1 MADDQNPAPQQ
12 PLPQAPQP
20 TQSSQARPDAG
31 HIPITEE
38 LDSAKWTL
46 PPILPVVIALIV
58 IVIIVGAVAYMN
70 RPTPSAVGSI
80 TKVISV
86 DEPGNTTMVAV
97 HLKFDNQTEKPLWI
111 RHISAEVETPDG
123 KKLIDDAAPASDI
136 KRYLEG
142 FPELAQDKIDSLQEE
157 QKVAP
162 KGSHAGMTI
171 FAYPID
177 KKTFDGRKSLSVRVE
192 FYDRAP
198 MVLKQ

>member
-1 MADDQNPAPQQ
+1 MADDQKPAPQQ
-12 PLPQAPQP
+12 PQTTQP
-20 TQSSQARPDAG
+20 TAPSQTQPDAG

-46 PPILPVVIALIV
+46 PPIVPVVIALVAIVV
-58 IVIIVGAVAYMN
+58 IVGVVAYIN
-70 RPTPSAVGSI
+70 RPTPSATGSI

-86 DEPGNTTMVAV
+86 DEQGNTMVAV
-97 HLKFDNQTEKPLWI
+97 HVKFDNQTEKPLWI
-111 RHISAEVETPDG
+111 KHITGEVETSDG
-123 KKLIDDAAPASDI
+123 KKLNDDAAPASDI

-142 FPELAQDKIDSLQEE
+142 FPDLAQDKIDSLQEE

-171 FAYPID
+171 FSYPID
-177 KKTFDGRKSLSVRVE
+177 KKAFDGRKSLSVRVE